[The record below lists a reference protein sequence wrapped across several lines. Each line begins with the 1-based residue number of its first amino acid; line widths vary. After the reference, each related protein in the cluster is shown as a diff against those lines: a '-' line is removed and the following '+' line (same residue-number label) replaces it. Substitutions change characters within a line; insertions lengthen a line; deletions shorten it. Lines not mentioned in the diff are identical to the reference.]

1 MKIVMTTAITES
13 QCGTGIRQNWTEMAQ
28 QSGIA
33 DIYHREH
40 GLEMRHFENIKRSS
54 FQIQTPNTSP
64 NYEKTTDIYHDTDLQ
79 RSRRKS
85 RSCTSHTLSCLS
97 VCCG

>member
-1 MKIVMTTAITES
+1 MKIAMTTTITES

-40 GLEMRHFENIKRSS
+40 GLEMRHFENIKRSP
-54 FQIQTPNTSP
+54 FQIQTLPQ
-64 NYEKTTDIYHDTDLQ
+64 TTKRQLTFTMTQISKDPDGKAAAAHL
-79 RSRRKS
+79 
-85 RSCTSHTLSCLS
+85 TLFPA
-97 VCCG
+97 

>member
-1 MKIVMTTAITES
+1 MKKVMTTTITES

-40 GLEMRHFENIKRSS
+40 GLEMRHFENIKKKALFKFKLQTLPQTTKRQLT
-54 FQIQTPNTSP
+54 FTMTQISKDPDG
-64 NYEKTTDIYHDTDLQ
+64 KAAAAHL
-79 RSRRKS
+79 
-85 RSCTSHTLSCLS
+85 TLFPA
-97 VCCG
+97 

>member
-1 MKIVMTTAITES
+1 MKIVMTTTITES

-54 FQIQTPNTSP
+54 FQIQTLPQTMKRQLTFTMTQISKDP
-64 NYEKTTDIYHDTDLQ
+64 DGKAAAAHL
-79 RSRRKS
+79 
-85 RSCTSHTLSCLS
+85 TLFPA
-97 VCCG
+97 

>member
-1 MKIVMTTAITES
+1 MKIVMTTTITES
-13 QCGTGIRQNWTEMAQ
+13 QCGIRQNWTEMAQ

-54 FQIQTPNTSP
+54 FQIQTLPQ
-64 NYEKTTDIYHDTDLQ
+64 TTKRQLTFTMTQISKDPDGKAAAAHL
-79 RSRRKS
+79 
-85 RSCTSHTLSCLS
+85 TLFPA
-97 VCCG
+97 

>member
-1 MKIVMTTAITES
+1 MKIVMTTTITES

-54 FQIQTPNTSP
+54 FQIQALPQ
-64 NYEKTTDIYHDTDLQ
+64 TTKRQLTFTMTQISKDPDGKAAAAHL
-79 RSRRKS
+79 
-85 RSCTSHTLSCLS
+85 TLFPA
-97 VCCG
+97 